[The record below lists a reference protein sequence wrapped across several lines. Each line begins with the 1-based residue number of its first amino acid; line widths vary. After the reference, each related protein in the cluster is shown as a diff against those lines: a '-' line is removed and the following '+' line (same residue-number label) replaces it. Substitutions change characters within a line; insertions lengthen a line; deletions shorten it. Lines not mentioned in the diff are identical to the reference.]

1 MKPKYAAGLVR
12 RWVGLYTRGLP
23 APIRQ
28 DRRDEIDSD
37 LWSQAHD
44 AAVSGHSER
53 SVAVDIL
60 VRLLLGVPAD
70 LSWRVERQRLA
81 DAAGPQTGVTVSVR
95 PVALLAVI
103 GGAGWTI
110 WPIPAVIVGATWPP
124 GDPLTWLLVICVVLG
139 SLALAF
145 ATMGLILSVQ
155 DRIRPAS
162 AVVGALGASIGA
174 LSFMGAY
181 VGVIGLL
188 LGSAIVAWEL
198 GRLGALSS
206 RLSKTHVVAAVLS
219 SIMLIAIMANP
230 ASLYSVMAIGLL
242 ASILLYGVSW
252 IAIGWSIRHGVT
264 IPERTATS
272 G

>member
-1 MKPKYAAGLVR
+1 
-12 RWVGLYTRGLP
+12 
-23 APIRQ
+23 
-28 DRRDEIDSD
+28 
-37 LWSQAHD
+37 
-44 AAVSGHSER
+44 
-53 SVAVDIL
+53 VAVDIL
-60 VRLLLGVPAD
+60 VRLLLGIPAD

-81 DAAGPQTGVTVSVR
+81 DAAGPQTGATVSVR

-110 WPIPAVIVGATWPP
+110 WPIPAVIVGASWPP

-155 DRIRPAS
+155 DRIRPAW
-162 AVVGALGASIGA
+162 AVVGSLGASIGA
-174 LSFMGAY
+174 FSFMGAY
-181 VGVIGLL
+181 LVGVVGLL

-198 GRLGALSS
+198 GRIGALSN